1 MCQGCWFDPQSGHM
15 QEATGERMDSGTIS
29 HSLSQK
35 KKKKGFLLCSLHA
48 GCILVKEMEGEEEL
62 APKG

>member
-1 MCQGCWFDPQSGHM
+1 MYQGCWFDPQSGHM

-35 KKKKGFLLCSLHA
+35 KKKERVSSMQPACWVHISQRDGGRRGA
-48 GCILVKEMEGEEEL
+48 G
-62 APKG
+62 P